1 MIVGRIIGWIFIVA
15 ALGVA
20 GWELFAFF
28 ASGKYVL
35 HSLGQLW
42 YEIHR
47 SSLNLTQAAIQRHV
61 LPALWDPV
69 LITFLRGPAWVI
81 FALLGLLL
89 LWACH
94 WRTASR
100 RRRWFR

>member
-1 MIVGRIIGWIFIVA
+1 MIVGRIIGWILIVL

-28 ASGKYVL
+28 ADGKYVI

-42 YEIHR
+42 YVIDR
-47 SSLNLTQAAIQRHV
+47 ASLNTTQAAIQRHV

-69 LITFLRGPAWVI
+69 LITILRGPAWVI

-89 LWACH
+89 LWTCQPGGGKN
-94 WRTASR
+94 
-100 RRRWFR
+100 RRWFR